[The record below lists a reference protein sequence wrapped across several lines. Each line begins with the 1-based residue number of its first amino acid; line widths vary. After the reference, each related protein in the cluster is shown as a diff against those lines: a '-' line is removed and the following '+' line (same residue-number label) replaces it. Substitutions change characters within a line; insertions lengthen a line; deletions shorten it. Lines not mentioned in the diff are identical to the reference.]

1 MCFLKY
7 VTVYQKQLIALVV
20 FFVFGL
26 NHSIC
31 AAGKAK
37 SGSLGGYYAEGG
49 LSHYS
54 NTLLGDFGK
63 HNTISVSPMPN
74 NQLVPFNYKNNDF
87 YTKGLGGYIGGGYQ
101 WRLSNDVSWRIG
113 ERLSHYNLAQKGT
126 FGQNISQHYR
136 YDINEWTFNVVFG
149 VNWNAFSHNVFY
161 IEAETGIARLT
172 SKHFR
177 FSNTSDHLNHTSNT
191 RENIDYGLNAGWIYQ
206 ISEHT
211 GLDISVGYVNSGM
224 ASLGTREVP
233 LGAVSRGEINQKVEG
248 IIINAGVKYLF

>member
-1 MCFLKY
+1 M
-7 VTVYQKQLIALVV
+7 YQKQLIALVV

-37 SGSLGGYYAEGG
+37 FGSLEGFYAEGG
-49 LSHYS
+49 LSYYS
-54 NTLLGDFGK
+54 NTLFGDSGK
-63 HNTISVSPMPN
+63 YNKLSGWPIPGSQSN
-74 NQLVPFNYKNNDF
+74 SLNYKNNNF
-87 YTKGLGGYIGGGYQ
+87 YTSGLGGYIGGGYQ

-113 ERLSHYNLAQKGT
+113 NRLNHYNLAQKGAY
-126 FGQNISQHYR
+126 GQNISQHYR
-136 YDINEWTFNVVFG
+136 YDISEWTFNVVFG

-177 FSNTSDHLNHTSNT
+177 LSNTFGHLNHSSNT
-191 RENIDYGLNAGWIYQ
+191 RKNIDYGLNAGWIYQ